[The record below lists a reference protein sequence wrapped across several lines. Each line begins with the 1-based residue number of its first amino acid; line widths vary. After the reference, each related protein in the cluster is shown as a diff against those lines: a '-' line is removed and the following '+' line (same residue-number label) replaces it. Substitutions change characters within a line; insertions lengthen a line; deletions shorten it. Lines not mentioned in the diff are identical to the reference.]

1 VADNGNGRIQVF
13 DAAGKHA
20 RTIPFEGADQLQVH
34 PKTGDIY
41 VLGWGKGGHRLA
53 KLDKEGKVVAQ
64 MPVKG
69 LAANDCT
76 LPTVFCLDWAAEEPA
91 VWIVNGNDK
100 RLNLGLLQR
109 HVVRNGKFEMTVDV
123 YKQAMESLGGWPLT
137 PGMWG
142 QPKIAAD
149 PEREE
154 IYCLGIRADGRT
166 GKILPAIEGLG
177 GSEYHIGP
185 DGLLYERR
193 DHGQPRGGSVT
204 RFDPATGKPVPFGD
218 KKELPYDFCGGCRS
232 FQDGFCVAPNGDIY
246 LSLHEAEG
254 SKIVPKLQAV
264 GQGATMKAKPGW
276 THNMLLFLHVWG
288 PDGTQK
294 HVSAFPGMY
303 TSCGIRVARNGNF
316 YVAFNARPIGQK
328 GPDGATDGDWGTLVA
343 MDAALQEFKFP
354 VGRIYGND
362 CPFKRGGGVAPEWP
376 LKGEPMY
383 RGRDGGDKMQIETV
397 RWHYGGVT
405 PVSTISG
412 CICHNSRFD
421 LDRFD
426 RAWVPAMQTYTV
438 NVLDSN
444 GNLVVRV
451 GGYGNADSR
460 GKDSPVVDPKTGLLR
475 PKRPTDPADLVPPKE
490 LSERPGFRM
499 ARYVAVTDEA
509 LYAMDQGN
517 GRVVRCTIGYHAE
530 ETVGLDGSSASAVP
544 AAPAASAA
552 PVTAPAV
559 PGHAAAAQP
568 SPPASAT
575 DGHEAKA
582 RGLLS
587 LALSYRRSGMEDKAQ
602 EHLARVIKEHPHSV
616 AANHA
621 RRELARN

>member
-1 VADNGNGRIQVF
+1 
-13 DAAGKHA
+13 
-20 RTIPFEGADQLQVH
+20 
-34 PKTGDIY
+34 
-41 VLGWGKGGHRLA
+41 
-53 KLDKEGKVVAQ
+53 
-64 MPVKG
+64 
-69 LAANDCT
+69 
-76 LPTVFCLDWAAEEPA
+76 
-91 VWIVNGNDK
+91 
-100 RLNLGLLQR
+100 
-109 HVVRNGKFEMTVDV
+109 
-123 YKQAMESLGGWPLT
+123 
-137 PGMWG
+137 
-142 QPKIAAD
+142 
-149 PEREE
+149 
-154 IYCLGIRADGRT
+154 
-166 GKILPAIEGLG
+166 
-177 GSEYHIGP
+177 
-185 DGLLYERR
+185 
-193 DHGQPRGGSVT
+193 
-204 RFDPATGKPVPFGD
+204 
-218 KKELPYDFCGGCRS
+218 
-232 FQDGFCVAPNGDIY
+232 
-246 LSLHEAEG
+246 
-254 SKIVPKLQAV
+254 
-264 GQGATMKAKPGW
+264 
-276 THNMLLFLHVWG
+276 
-288 PDGTQK
+288 
-294 HVSAFPGMY
+294 
-303 TSCGIRVARNGNF
+303 
-316 YVAFNARPIGQK
+316 
-328 GPDGATDGDWGTLVA
+328 
-343 MDAALQEFKFP
+343 
-354 VGRIYGND
+354 
-362 CPFKRGGGVAPEWP
+362 
-376 LKGEPMY
+376 MY